1 MVEKFII
8 IWYDVPIKLI
18 WRNQLSAVY
27 YDPAVQSA
35 QTSAAAAKA
44 AKKG

>member
-1 MVEKFII
+1 V
-8 IWYDVPIKLI
+8 DVAGSG
-18 WRNQLSAVY
+18 RDHCNY
-27 YDPAVQSA
+27 YLHRPSEYALCSDPAVQSA